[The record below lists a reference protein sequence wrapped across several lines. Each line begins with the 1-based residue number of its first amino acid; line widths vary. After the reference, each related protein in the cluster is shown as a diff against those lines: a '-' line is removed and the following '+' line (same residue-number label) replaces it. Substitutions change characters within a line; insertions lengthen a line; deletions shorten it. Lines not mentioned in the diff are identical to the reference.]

1 MSMMDKIFEE
11 FLKSEKLKVID
22 DFGGI
27 KDFMRPEELA
37 SNASS
42 VVIIPLTSPEQ
53 DSFASDVPLRKKFL
67 FQINVETADYDETKL
82 IAREVEKAM
91 LALSFFQQSGGL
103 DEYFEETGR
112 YVDARTYRGFSD
124 IYDLDY

>member
-1 MSMMDKIFEE
+1 MSMMTKIFEE
-11 FLKSEKLKVID
+11 FLKSDKLKSID

-27 KDFMRPEELA
+27 KDFVRPEELA

-53 DSFASDVPLRKKFL
+53 VEFASDTPLRKRFL
-67 FQINVETADYDETKL
+67 FQVNVETTDYDETKSV
-82 IAREVEKAM
+82 AREVEKAM

-112 YVDARTYRGFSD
+112 YVDARTYRGYSN
-124 IYDLDY
+124 IHDLDY